1 VDKTED
7 IPLPCSWALES
18 RMLSFGDREK
28 VLDSKGCPSLFTLF
42 FITGHGFAIN
52 FAVSS
57 PPTSFHHQQRYQA
70 NTLLILLS
78 VFNFLS

>member
-1 VDKTED
+1 
-7 IPLPCSWALES
+7 
-18 RMLSFGDREK
+18 MLSFGDREK